1 MVEAKPYTIPKQLV
15 WKAYQRVK
23 ANRGAAGVDGESLA
37 AFEQD
42 LKANLYKVWNRMS
55 SGSYFPPPVR
65 LVEIEKDDGGTRPLG
80 IPTVADRVAQTV
92 VKMVLEP
99 VVDPQFHPDSYGYRP
114 GKSAFDAVGMART
127 RCWTNDWVVDLDI
140 KAFFDSIPHDLV
152 ERAVAHH
159 SHSPWVRLYVA
170 RWLRA
175 PVQRPDG
182 TVDQRTRGTP
192 QGGVI
197 SPLLANLFLH
207 YAFDVW
213 MRRSFPT
220 IPFERYADDAIVHCK
235 SERQAQMVVS
245 AIRGRFAQCG
255 LELHPTKTRIV
266 YCKDDDRP
274 GDYERITF
282 DFLGYTF
289 QPRRAKSRTGK
300 FFVSFLPAISRKAAK
315 AIWHTIRDWRI
326 VSSRNNW
333 RLADLAPLV
342 NPAVRGWMNY
352 YGRFYRSKCAHVL
365 SHLNEVLAAWAR
377 RKYRRLRRHKRAS
390 RQWLARIARRDPHVF
405 VLWELGIWPGARE

>member
-1 MVEAKPYTIPKQLV
+1 VSEAKPYVIPKQLV
-15 WKAYQRVK
+15 WDAYQRVK

-37 AFEQD
+37 AFEKD
-42 LKANLYKVWNRMS
+42 VKNNLYKVWNRMS

-65 LVEIEKDDGGTRPLG
+65 LVEIEKEDGGKRPLG

-99 VVDPQFHPDSYGYRP
+99 LVDPHFHPDSYGYRP
-114 GKSAFDAVGMART
+114 GRSALDAVGVARQ
-127 RCWTNDWVVDLDI
+127 RCWDADWVIDLDI

-159 SHSPWVRLYVA
+159 TDISWVRLYIG

-182 TVDQRTRGTP
+182 TTELRTKGTP

-207 YAFDVW
+207 YAFDLW
-213 MRRSFPT
+213 MRRMYPSVR
-220 IPFERYADDAIVHCK
+220 FERYADDAIVHCQ
-235 SERQAQMVVS
+235 SRRQAEAVRE
-245 AIRGRFAQCG
+245 AIRDRFAQCG
-255 LELHPTKTRIV
+255 LVLHPTKTRIV

-274 GDYERITF
+274 GTYEYVAF

-289 QPRRAKSRTGK
+289 QPRRAKNRWGR
-300 FFVSFLPAISRKAAK
+300 FFVSFLPAMSTKAAK
-315 AIWHTIRDWRI
+315 AVRQTIRE
-326 VSSRNNW
+326 W
-333 RLADLAPLV
+333 RLAYTRNNQRLEDLARLV
-342 NPAVRGWMNY
+342 NPVVRGWMNY
-352 YGRFYRSKCAHVL
+352 YGRFYRSKCVQVL
-365 SHLNEVLAAWAR
+365 RHLNEALAAWAR
-377 RKYRRLRRHKRAS
+377 RKYRRFRRRERAS
-390 RQWLARIARRDPHVF
+390 MHWLGRIARRDASLF
-405 VLWELGIWPGARE
+405 VHWQLGVRPDAGG